1 MSYNHCNLWLVFS
14 MLTCVL
20 WRIRILMLECERL
33 KNDDC
38 DTCTYNLSLFGD
50 LNDNN
55 KYYEI
60 LCKEKSFSFYL

>member
-14 MLTCVL
+14 TLTCVL

-38 DTCTYNLSLFGD
+38 DTFTYNLSLLFLGD
-50 LNDNN
+50 FNINN
-55 KYYEI
+55 KYNVI
-60 LCKEKSFSFYL
+60 

>member
-1 MSYNHCNLWLVFS
+1 MMIVMMIACYGEYASYNHCNLWLVFS

-38 DTCTYNLSLFGD
+38 DTCTYNLSLFVFRG
-50 LNDNN
+50 LQ
-55 KYYEI
+55 Y
-60 LCKEKSFSFYL
+60 